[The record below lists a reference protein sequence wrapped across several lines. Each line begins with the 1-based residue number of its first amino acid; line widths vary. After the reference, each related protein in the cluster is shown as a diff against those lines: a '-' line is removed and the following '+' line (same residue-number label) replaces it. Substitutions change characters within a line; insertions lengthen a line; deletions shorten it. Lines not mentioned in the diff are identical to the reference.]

1 MESMAALPPTSSL
14 ERTSREIL
22 SVRVMIAI
30 AQDVERNLCN
40 DLRTK
45 GLQYNGPEVPPPPGA
60 VADTGNYHIRFDQ
73 IITD

>member
-1 MESMAALPPTSSL
+1 
-14 ERTSREIL
+14 
-22 SVRVMIAI
+22 MIAI